1 MRLRDDDGGL
11 PFIRCAS
18 CRMDHPVGAVRCEL
32 CEADLTTARQRSYNL
47 ALRERW
53 LSEREEERRQIEV
66 MALARRQAEQEVR
79 EAEQLFWSAHRGGEA
94 EPNPLVRR
102 LDLLGGRLGVWLAQ
116 QVPDRRWRH
125 GLVGGLAALWLMAL
139 WAWPGLTAVATF
151 VAVGVG
157 VFLVADRKTG
167 E

>member
-1 MRLRDDDGGL
+1 MARLTRFLHLEKRRSAQPEPPRGLVQTQRFGGGPSVDPREAPSARSGAETRRFEAPAPGPAGPPAEPPLRLRDDDGGL

-32 CEADLTTARQRSYNL
+32 CEADLTTARQRSDNL

-79 EAEQLFWSAHRGGEA
+79 EAEQLFWSAH
-94 EPNPLVRR
+94 
-102 LDLLGGRLGVWLAQ
+102 
-116 QVPDRRWRH
+116 
-125 GLVGGLAALWLMAL
+125 
-139 WAWPGLTAVATF
+139 
-151 VAVGVG
+151 
-157 VFLVADRKTG
+157 
-167 E
+167 